1 MKITEFR
8 RNIQKFGEDESPTF
22 WCGQDGAI
30 LVPSFKKKPEGWA
43 KHMKN
48 EQIEENDIKSKK
60 TIATVPK
67 RFGYLTKGKQA
78 IGFQIG
84 KIHEI

>member
-1 MKITEFR
+1 MKITDFR
-8 RNIQKFGEDESPTF
+8 RNIRKFGEDESPTF
-22 WCGQDGAI
+22 WCGQEDAI
-30 LVPSFKKKPEGWA
+30 LVTSFKKKPEGWA

-60 TIATVPK
+60 TTATVLK